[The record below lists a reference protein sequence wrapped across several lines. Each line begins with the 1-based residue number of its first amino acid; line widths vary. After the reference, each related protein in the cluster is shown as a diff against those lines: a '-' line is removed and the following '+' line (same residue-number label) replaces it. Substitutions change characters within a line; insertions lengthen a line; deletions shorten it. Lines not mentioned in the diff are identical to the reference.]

1 MTVLVFGPADLP
13 LIHYLSGM
21 RGTPKRIENN
31 AFYSPLSLFFLFLQ
45 EELELEPKPEMTF
58 LSPILSQTWW

>member
-1 MTVLVFGPADLP
+1 MTVLVFGRADLP

-31 AFYSPLSLFFLFLQ
+31 AFYSPLPSFFSSSSFGGVT
-45 EELELEPKPEMTF
+45 ETTF
-58 LSPILSQTWW
+58 LSPIVSHTW